1 MIFFFLFFLCFSI
14 HIGTLVLPLRRSK
27 RLKQF
32 HRPFSGKKKSHPKNE
47 NSNALEKAFPESLQ
61 QTSLNTKG
69 VPVDLLALSALVQ
82 GRHGKVWLAFP
93 AFLTDLTQQGQDRAA
108 PGKATHSA
116 RCQQ

>member
-1 MIFFFLFFLCFSI
+1 MLKKVKAISQAIFREKEI
-14 HIGTLVLPLRRSK
+14 T
-27 RLKQF
+27 
-32 HRPFSGKKKSHPKNE
+32 PKNE

-82 GRHGKVWLAFP
+82 GRHGKVWLAFS